1 MFACKFKYGIIFSH
15 PRRSNNTE
23 KPSIVKKTFL
33 PLIAG
38 CISLSFAFAPAFKS
52 GNINAAPVIANVNKI
67 ESSTLNEAKVNNT
80 ENSTAAAANLLYD
93 SLQLEDMGLSKEAML
108 YGFKGYQKLLDNG
121 SIENADI
128 LTIVDFSQSS
138 HKKRMYIIDVK
149 NYKVLVNTYVAHG
162 KNTGLQTASKFSNIP
177 ESLQSSLGFYVTKNT
192 YFGKHGLSLRLEGKD
207 RGFNDKAMERAIVVH
222 GANYIG
228 EHRLG
233 SAYQGRSFGC
243 PAVPQEVSA
252 KVINTIKD
260 GTLLFIYH
268 PSKSYL
274 HGSKILN
281 G

>member
-1 MFACKFKYGIIFSH
+1 M
-15 PRRSNNTE
+15 N
-23 KPSIVKKTFL
+23 KTFL

-38 CISLSFAFAPAFKS
+38 CISLSFAFAPIFKS
-52 GNINAAPVIANVNKI
+52 GNINAAPVSANISKFEV
-67 ESSTLNEAKVNNT
+67 SSSNEAKV
-80 ENSTAAAANLLYD
+80 ENKEMSVAAAATMLYD
-93 SLQLEDMGLSKEAML
+93 SLQLEDMGMSKEAML
-108 YGFKGYQKLLDNG
+108 YGYQGYQKLLNSG
-121 SIENADI
+121 AINKEI

-149 NYKVLVNTYVAHG
+149 NYKVLVNTFVAHG
-162 KNTGLQTASKFSNIP
+162 KNTGLQNATNFSNTP
-177 ESLQSSLGFYVTKNT
+177 ESLQSSLGFYVTTST
-192 YFGKHGLSLRLEGKD
+192 YFGKHGLSLRLDGKD

-222 GANYIG
+222 GAAYIG
-228 EHRLG
+228 SHRLG

-243 PAVPQEVSA
+243 PAVPQEMSD

-260 GTLLFIYH
+260 GTCLFIYH